1 MRRSIGHP
9 IWFGDSDP
17 VKAAMLILADE
28 TIIFATLDA
37 IALLWLCLKLLVTH
51 WTDEESFRTWHRS
64 HEYRESHAGIPKG
77 LKLDA
82 AATEVRAFRHIAS

>member
-51 WTDEESFRTWHRS
+51 WTDSPHP
-64 HEYRESHAGIPKG
+64 PK
-77 LKLDA
+77 KRHSVRKA
-82 AATEVRAFRHIAS
+82 A